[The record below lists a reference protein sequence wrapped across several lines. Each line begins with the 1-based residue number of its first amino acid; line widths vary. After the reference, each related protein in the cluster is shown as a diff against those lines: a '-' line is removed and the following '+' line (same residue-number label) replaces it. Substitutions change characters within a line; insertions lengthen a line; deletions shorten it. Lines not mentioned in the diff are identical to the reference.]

1 MNTYWIQYWSNLD
14 EVYGE
19 DCVTADSEDSA
30 RSIFNE
36 TDWSQHCEIVS
47 VEVEE

>member
-1 MNTYWIQYWSNLD
+1 MNTYYIQYWSNLD

-19 DCVTADSEDSA
+19 DCVEAVSEESA
-30 RSIFNE
+30 RGIFNE

-47 VEVEE
+47 VEVEP

>member
-1 MNTYWIQYWSNLD
+1 MNTYYIQYWSKLD

-19 DCVTADSEDSA
+19 DTIFAVSEESA
-30 RSIFNE
+30 RRIFNE

-47 VEVEE
+47 VEVEA